1 MIQISEE
8 LFTANTQPTNT
19 RGSGSLCISAN
30 NNSYNPLCPVFHG
43 RKWNQVLVS
52 TKQRGNMGTDVGVY
66 TRGLASE
73 ALNNTQYR
81 LGVIQCACLQVFQIL
96 EVFKWQHI
104 LVELKD
110 EHSEPKSRKKLNA
123 LQSEIFGWHVS
134 SSSGVFLICPV
145 RHVQYASLNI
155 HVPFLSTNSI
165 SGYSLWRN

>member
-19 RGSGSLCISAN
+19 RGSGSLCTSAN

-110 EHSEPKSRKKLNA
+110 EHSEPKSRKNEMPYNLKYLGDMLAQVLECFWFA
-123 LQSEIFGWHVS
+123 LLGMFNMH
-134 SSSGVFLICPV
+134 P
-145 RHVQYASLNI
+145 
-155 HVPFLSTNSI
+155 
-165 SGYSLWRN
+165 